1 MLWDPDGTP
10 QSESDTAREEKI
22 KRIFELADGNDELTG
37 LLKEIL

>member
-1 MLWDPDGTP
+1 MEHLNPTL
-10 QSESDTAREEKI
+10 AREDKI